1 MFCLGPDEM
10 PLFICVF
17 TACQSTYLGVTRIYI
32 VYMNGLL
39 HEISVFVSSA
49 RSDGSGELLHMHM
62 LSRAFATRIITQSID
77 VDEGLDLNIDL

>member
-1 MFCLGPDEM
+1 
-10 PLFICVF
+10 
-17 TACQSTYLGVTRIYI
+17 
-32 VYMNGLL
+32 MNWLL

-49 RSDGSGELLHMHM
+49 RSDGSGELIHMHM

>member
-1 MFCLGPDEM
+1 MKCHFSSVSSL
-10 PLFICVF
+10 LAKV
-17 TACQSTYLGVTRIYI
+17 RIQESLEYI
-32 VYMNGLL
+32 GVYMNGLL

-62 LSRAFATRIITQSID
+62 LSRAFATRIITQSIN